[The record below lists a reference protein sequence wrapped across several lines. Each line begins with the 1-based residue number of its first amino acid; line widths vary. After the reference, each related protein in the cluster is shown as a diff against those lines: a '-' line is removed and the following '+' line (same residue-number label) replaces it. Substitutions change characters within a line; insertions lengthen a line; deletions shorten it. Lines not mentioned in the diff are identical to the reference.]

1 VQGVTEIPIR
11 ICVNGEWRDLTVK
24 PYERLVDSLRERLG
38 MTGTKVGCGEGE
50 CGACTVNIDGKA
62 VLSCLT
68 LAAQADGK
76 QIKTIEGL
84 RKGAELHPIQ
94 KAFVEEGAAQCG
106 FCTPGMI
113 MTAEAML
120 KQDPNPSEEG
130 VRKTLDNNLCR
141 CTGYDRPVKAILKA
155 ARDLRGVN
163 HE

>member
-1 VQGVTEIPIR
+1 MRGIEIR
-11 ICVNGEWRDLTVK
+11 ICVNGEWRELTVK

-38 MTGTKVGCGEGE
+38 LTGTKVGCGEGE
-50 CGACTVNIDGKA
+50 CGACTVTIDGKA

-68 LAAQADGK
+68 LAVQANGR

-84 RKGAELHPIQ
+84 RRGDELHPIQ

-113 MTAEAML
+113 MAAEAML
-120 KQDPNPSEEG
+120 KQDPNPSEED
-130 VRKTLDNNLCR
+130 VRKALANNLCR
-141 CTGYDRPVKAILKA
+141 CTGYDKPVKAILKA
-155 ARDLRGVN
+155 ARDLRGGI